1 MYLPLAITL
10 TVISL
15 ILSVIL
21 IIFSYKKQD
30 NEKLSYFPY
39 DLIIRIVA
47 ALSFIAAII
56 LYYFAFKWLEFIMKV
71 IRVMM

>member
-1 MYLPLAITL
+1 MYLTLAIIL
-10 TVISL
+10 TVISF
-15 ILSVIL
+15 ILSIIL

-56 LYYFAFKWLEFIMKV
+56 LYYFALK
-71 IRVMM
+71 